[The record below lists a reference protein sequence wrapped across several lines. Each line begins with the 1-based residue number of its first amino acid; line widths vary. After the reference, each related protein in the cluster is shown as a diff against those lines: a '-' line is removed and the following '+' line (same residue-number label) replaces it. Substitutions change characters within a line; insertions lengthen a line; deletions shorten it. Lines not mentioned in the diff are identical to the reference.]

1 MKKRIL
7 MLLLIVLLTGCTT
20 KSEVKV
26 GYDGNVNEKV
36 TVLTNT
42 VAFKN
47 DRYSIKQM
55 IESVLSNYSK
65 AKLLKGKKKVELFLQ
80 MIIKIFVLTF
90 KILVLINM
98 YINI

>member
-26 GYDGNVNEKV
+26 DYDGNVNEKV

-65 AKLLKGKKKVELFLQ
+65 ALEFR
-80 MIIKIFVLTF
+80 I
-90 KILVLINM
+90 
-98 YINI
+98 